1 MITFGIITLSLLAI
15 AIGYGM
21 YRRLGTAVVVEINMF
36 SSPYYH
42 FGISFMGE
50 PHSKNILQEKLIIGL
65 VFFNLIFIFYKVDNE
80 N

>member
-1 MITFGIITLSLLAI
+1 MITLVIITLGLLAI
-15 AIGYGM
+15 AVGYGL

-42 FGISFMGE
+42 FGISFIGE

-65 VFFNLIFIFYKVDNE
+65 VFFNLVIIFYKVDNE

>member
-1 MITFGIITLSLLAI
+1 MVTLAIITGALLAI
-15 AIGYGM
+15 AAGYGL
-21 YRRLGTAVVVEINMF
+21 YQRLGTAVVVEVNMF

-42 FGISFMGE
+42 FGISFIGE

-65 VFFNLIFIFYKVDNE
+65 VLFNLVIVFYKVDNE

>member
-1 MITFGIITLSLLAI
+1 MIILAIITASLLAI
-15 AIGYGM
+15 AAGYGL
-21 YRRLGTAVVVEINMF
+21 YQRLGTAVVVEVNMF

-42 FGISFMGE
+42 FGISFIGE

-65 VFFNLIFIFYKVDNE
+65 VFINLVIIFYKVNNE

>member
-1 MITFGIITLSLLAI
+1 MITLVIITLGLLAI
-15 AIGYGM
+15 AVGYGL

>member
-21 YRRLGTAVVVEINMF
+21 CRRLGTAVVVEINMF

>member
-1 MITFGIITLSLLAI
+1 
-15 AIGYGM
+15 
-21 YRRLGTAVVVEINMF
+21 MF

-42 FGISFMGE
+42 FGISFIGE

-65 VFFNLIFIFYKVDNE
+65 VFFNLVIIFYKVNNE

>member
-50 PHSKNILQEKLIIGL
+50 PHSKNILQEELIIGL